1 MVVTVEGSVVETSAP
16 AASAATVMA
25 ASTATVVAAE
35 DKLMAIKVVEPL
47 AVAEARATEMAAAAV
62 AYTANRVRAKHTR
75 YRQER
80 WQREMMM

>member
-1 MVVTVEGSVVETSAP
+1 MVVTVEGSVVETSA
-16 AASAATVMA
+16 AVASAAVASAATVMA

-62 AYTANRVRAKHTR
+62 A
-75 YRQER
+75 
-80 WQREMMM
+80 